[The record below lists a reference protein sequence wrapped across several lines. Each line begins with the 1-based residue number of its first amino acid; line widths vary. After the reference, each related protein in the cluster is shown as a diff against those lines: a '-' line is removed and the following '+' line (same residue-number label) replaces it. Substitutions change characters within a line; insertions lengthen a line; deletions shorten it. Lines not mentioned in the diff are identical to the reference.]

1 MEKKHF
7 WTLFTVTMAALL
19 ASSMIACSK
28 DDDKEKEDPI
38 DTEPIMLF
46 VGEQKSIK
54 GAQTISSTNE
64 FIAYVKDLNV
74 YGSHIGTTTVQ
85 VNGKT
90 SVTVDVLSK
99 QPYLC
104 QDPICNWGCDMAYV
118 MEHQKE
124 GSDMMIKDNSIAYKN
139 AGCRTMLMYYF
150 QNNKLANVTALI
162 STAYTS
168 RFTDYL
174 LERFVMA
181 PYYEGKDVTFYGY
194 DALTLAE
201 AKTIVSLEV
210 YSAEYL
216 MVMYFQNSRQS
227 RAIFNQQSLEEDIKE
242 QIAQISLEL

>member
-54 GAQTISSTNE
+54 GAKTISSANE
-64 FIAYVKDLNV
+64 FVAYERDLNV

-85 VNGKT
+85 VNGKA
-90 SVTVDVLSK
+90 SVRVDVLSK
-99 QPYLC
+99 LSNLC
-104 QDPICNWGCDMAYV
+104 QDPICNWGCDMSYV
-118 MEHQKE
+118 IGHQKE
-124 GSDMMIKDNSIAYKN
+124 GSYMGQKDNSIVYKN

-150 QNNKLANVTALI
+150 QNNKLSAVAALI
-162 STAYTS
+162 STSYTS

-181 PYYEGKDVTFYGY
+181 PYYEGKDVTFYGF
-194 DALTLAE
+194 DALTLDE

-210 YSAEYL
+210 YSVEYL
-216 MVMYFQNSRQS
+216 MVMYIQNSRQS

-242 QIAQISLEL
+242 QIARILLD